1 MKMGDIIKQL
11 RLQHNMTQE
20 ELGKH
25 IGVQKSAIRKYES
38 GLVENMKR
46 TSIQKMA
53 DLFNVSPTYLM
64 GLEDNSNYGI
74 NNGIIGNNNQNNHI
88 HNGKELSA
96 LEDAILTICKNLSD
110 KQKGEVLTYATN
122 LLSESKKEDK

>member
-53 DLFNVSPTYLM
+53 DLFNVHPGHTRYPP
-64 GLEDNSNYGI
+64 D
-74 NNGIIGNNNQNNHI
+74 H
-88 HNGKELSA
+88 
-96 LEDAILTICKNLSD
+96 T
-110 KQKGEVLTYATN
+110 
-122 LLSESKKEDK
+122 